1 MPPRNPNFTGRER
14 QLTELAEHMEC
25 GGTAAVL
32 PQTVYGLGGVGKSQ
46 LAVEYVY
53 LHRSAYDLIC
63 WIPSDRTSGI
73 INALAQ
79 LASRIGITH
88 GSEPTRTVS
97 AVLDALRRGEPYSS
111 WLLVFDNAEDAETL
125 TPFLPNSGSG
135 AVLITSRNPHWD
147 NVARCLELD
156 IFDRAESIDLLN
168 KRDPEIA
175 QEEAEL
181 LADVLGDLP
190 LAVEQAAAWRAE
202 TGMPVQEY
210 LRLFEEKHNEL
221 LSESA
226 PHAYQQSIATAWN
239 VSLDHVERTD
249 SEAIQLLQ
257 VCAYLAPE
265 PIPRDLF
272 SQVHHGSIAPQL
284 DAALADPLRL
294 SRAIREIKRYSLARV
309 DLRTN
314 SIQIH
319 RLVQGVLISRMTPHQ
334 KEQMKRAAQ
343 LLLAS
348 ADPRNPESNATWR
361 RYSVLYPHALAA
373 TTVDSTDPRVHRLV
387 VNIAKYLQRWGDHE
401 SALRF
406 TEAAYE
412 SARELFGPNDE
423 KTLSLAFWLGWIL
436 FTMGRY
442 KEAAAVNTVTLAA
455 CESVHQPS
463 RVPVAKAQ
471 EGHLDAMGAVAADLR
486 VKGDFNES
494 LALTRRVYEQ
504 ARAAFGEDDP
514 ATLNAAHNLAVC
526 LRLVGRF
533 QDAYDLD
540 CTTWELKQELFG
552 SDHELTLL
560 TRVGLTLDER
570 ELGRYA
576 DARNRQ
582 EEVVAAYE
590 QQFPADNA
598 AVLHSK
604 RVLAVARRKAGDHR
618 AALEVS
624 QEVWEVTVSRFGQ
637 EHPDAIA
644 ASIGLSVDL
653 RHDGQLDQAREL
665 ADVCCHRYERI
676 FTEQHP
682 HTVSAMANLAIIL
695 RLQGRPLEAY
705 ELDLRAHAALSE
717 KLGERHP
724 LALVVATNQASDL
737 AALER
742 HEEAL
747 ALGTETLA
755 LCTDVLGRA
764 HPSTLCAA
772 ANRALDLHALNR
784 NDECDALHSTILDE
798 LRMQLS
804 ATHPAVTDL
813 ADLARAD
820 CYVDP
825 LPL

>member
-1 MPPRNPNFTGRER
+1 M
-14 QLTELAEHMEC
+14 
-25 GGTAAVL
+25 
-32 PQTVYGLGGVGKSQ
+32 
-46 LAVEYVY
+46 
-53 LHRSAYDLIC
+53 
-63 WIPSDRTSGI
+63 
-73 INALAQ
+73 
-79 LASRIGITH
+79 
-88 GSEPTRTVS
+88 
-97 AVLDALRRGEPYSS
+97 
-111 WLLVFDNAEDAETL
+111 
-125 TPFLPNSGSG
+125 
-135 AVLITSRNPHWD
+135 
-147 NVARCLELD
+147 
-156 IFDRAESIDLLN
+156 
-168 KRDPEIA
+168 
-175 QEEAEL
+175 
-181 LADVLGDLP
+181 
-190 LAVEQAAAWRAE
+190 
-202 TGMPVQEY
+202 
-210 LRLFEEKHNEL
+210 FEEKHNEL

-226 PHAYQQSIATAWN
+226 PHAYQQSIATVWN

-272 SQVHHGSIAPQL
+272 SQVQHGSIAPQL

-294 SRAIREIKRYSLARV
+294 GRAIREIRRYSLARV

-348 ADPRNPESNATWR
+348 ADPRNPESSATWK

-373 TTVDSTDPRVHRLV
+373 ASVHSTDPRVHRLV
-387 VNIAKYLQRWGDHE
+387 LNIATYLQRWGDHE

-412 SARELFGPNDE
+412 SARELFGPDDE
-423 KTLSLAFWLGWIL
+423 KTLALAFWLGWIL

-442 KEAAAVNTVTLAA
+442 KEAAKVNKVTLAA
-455 CESVHQPS
+455 YESVHRPS
-463 RVPVAKAQ
+463 RIPVAKTQ

-486 VKGDFNES
+486 VKGDFSES

-514 ATLNAAHNLAVC
+514 STLNAAHNLAVC

-540 CTTWELKQELFG
+540 CTTWELKQELLG

-560 TRVGLTLDER
+560 TRVGLAIDER

-590 QQFPADNA
+590 RQFPAGNA
-598 AVLHSK
+598 AVLHSQ
-604 RVLAVARRKAGDHR
+604 RVLAVARRSRRPPRCLGGVARGVGGDGKPVRAGASGHDRRIDRPVGRSAARR
-618 AALEVS
+618 AVGPGPGTGRRLLPSVS
-624 QEVWEVTVSRFGQ
+624 TNLYG
-637 EHPDAIA
+637 A
-644 ASIGLSVDL
+644 ASARCLGNGQP
-653 RHDGQLDQAREL
+653 RHHLAAAR
-665 ADVCCHRYERI
+665 
-676 FTEQHP
+676 
-682 HTVSAMANLAIIL
+682 
-695 RLQGRPLEAY
+695 RPLEAY
-705 ELDLRAHAALSE
+705 ELDLRAYAALSE

-724 LALVVATNQASDL
+724 LTLVVATNQASDL

-764 HPSTLCAA
+764 HPSTLCTA

-784 NDECDALHSTILDE
+784 NDECDALHSTVLDE
-798 LRMQLS
+798 SRRQLS
-804 ATHPAVTDL
+804 AAHPAVTDL
-813 ADLARAD
+813 ADLKRAN
-820 CYVDP
+820 CHIDP